1 VTVTLALLAACAFA
15 IGSVLQQKG
24 TLAAPAGEADPRF
37 LVQILSRPVWLMGGV
52 LQMVGWVLQ
61 AAALDRGSLVVVQA
75 LTSLSMVIAL
85 PFGAWLTDQAVTG
98 RVWLGA
104 GAMVAGIVLFLSAGA
119 PLGGASSA
127 AASAWW
133 SAAVTGILAVGVL
146 VMLGRHRRGA
156 PRALLLGSAAGVC
169 FALQAAVTKVFVPLV
184 GQGLAAVLTNWSVY
198 ALITSALLGFV
209 LQQSA
214 LKTGVLAPAMASSNA
229 VTLFASVLFGV
240 IALDESLTTASGR
253 LAPTLIGLFLAL
265 AGIALLAGSQPPATS
280 DFVQQGESRPRTRDA
295 SV

>member
-24 TLAAPAGEADPRF
+24 TMTAPAGEEDPRF
-37 LVQILSRPVWLMGGV
+37 LVQILSQPVWLMGGV
-52 LQMVGWVLQ
+52 LQVAGWVLQ

-85 PFGAWLTDQAVTG
+85 PFGARLTDQAVTG

-104 GAMVAGIVLFLSAGA
+104 GAMVAGIVLFLSAGT
-119 PLGGASSA
+119 PLEGTSSA
-127 AASAWW
+127 SAATWW
-133 SAAVTGILAVGVL
+133 SAAMTGTIAIGVL

-156 PRALLLGSAAGVC
+156 ARALLLGSAAGVC
-169 FALQAAVTKVFVPLV
+169 FAFQAAVTKVFVPLV
-184 GQGLAAVLTNWSVY
+184 GQGLSAVLTNWSVY

-214 LKTGVLAPAMASSNA
+214 LKTGILAPAMASGNA
-229 VTLFASVLFGV
+229 VTLFASVVFGIIV
-240 IALDESLTTASGR
+240 FDESLSTAGGR
-253 LAPTLIGLFLAL
+253 MAPTLIGLVMAL
-265 AGIALLAGSQPPATS
+265 VGIALLAGSEPPPRFDAARHGQS
-280 DFVQQGESRPRTRDA
+280 PRTHPT